1 MLGIVSS
8 ILIASGTLIG
18 SGSLLQRSNMSIE
31 IASSPARQRRAMFK
45 N

>member
-18 SGSLLQRSNMSIE
+18 SGALLQRSNMSIE
-31 IASSPARQRRAMFK
+31 INIVRSCTPAACYV
-45 N
+45 